1 MNTWRGD
8 SLARDRLRSFWI
20 GLLAMSVV
28 VVFVLGVT
36 QAERVREWLDPSR
49 SLRLVL
55 PDDGLYG
62 LSEGANVEILG
73 TRAGR
78 VTAIVIRPD
87 TRIHAEALIDPDLAI
102 FVRRDSTAIIR
113 KTFGVAGDAYVEITR
128 GRGEPMDWDYAVIE
142 AAPDRAPTDN
152 IADMLEEIRSRV
164 IPILDQ
170 TERTMTA
177 LADLSERFAAPEG
190 SLQTALGDVSRLTT
204 RIERGEGSLGRLL
217 SNDATAREVEQLLAN
232 ANATVA
238 GLPPILAELQT
249 TAAEAASMSR
259 AVNARSGDLPALS
272 ARIASIL
279 DSLDSVLR
287 DLSQTSPELPG
298 ITRDVAVA
306 TAGVPVML
314 GMTQQTLAE
323 LETLLR
329 QLRGSWLLG
338 GGGAQAPADA
348 RLSPREVRP

>member
-1 MNTWRGD
+1 MNDWRGD
-8 SLARDRLRSFWI
+8 RVARDRMRSFWT
-20 GLLAMSVV
+20 GLLALTVV
-28 VVFVLGVT
+28 VVFVLGLS
-36 QAERVREWLDPSR
+36 QAERVREWIDPSR

-62 LSEGANVEILG
+62 LAEGANVEILG

-78 VTAIVIRPD
+78 ITAIVIRPD

-102 FVRRDSTAIIR
+102 FVRQDSTAFIR

-128 GRGEPMDWDYAVIE
+128 GRGEPLDWDYAVVE

-152 IADMLEEIRSRV
+152 IAEMLEEIRSRV

-170 TERTMTA
+170 TERAMTA
-177 LADLSERFAAPEG
+177 LADISERFAAPDG
-190 SLQTALGDVSRLTT
+190 SLQTTLGDVSRLTS

-217 SNDATAREVEQLLAN
+217 TDDATAREFELLLAN
-232 ANATVA
+232 ANTTVA

-249 TAAEAASMSR
+249 TAAEAASLSR
-259 AVNARSGDLPALS
+259 AINARSEDLPAMN

-279 DSLDSVLR
+279 DSLDSVMR
-287 DLSQTSPELPG
+287 DLSRTSPELPG
-298 ITRDVAVA
+298 ITRDVAA
-306 TAGVPVML
+306 ASAGVPVLL

-338 GGGAQAPADA
+338 GGAAPVPGNS
-348 RLSPREVRP
+348 RLPPREVRP